1 MNTFASAAAAACNR
15 FLATRTASVLAAY
28 ARVTMAASAGDSF
41 VGYFS
46 VYVDALVG
54 RGGAGRG
61 RLARLTRL
69 DEPAVDAVLGGS
81 ARNAICIIRPPGHH
95 AGRRGLI
102 PASATHGGD
111 SSGFCAHTDASRTFT
126 RRSPPAR

>member
-1 MNTFASAAAAACNR
+1 MLQAC
-15 FLATRTASVLAAY
+15 
-28 ARVTMAASAGDSF
+28 DSK
-41 VGYFS
+41 FS
-46 VYVDALVG
+46 VGSYNAA
-54 RGGAGRG
+54 RRATGAVI
-61 RLARLTRL
+61 A
-69 DEPAVDAVLGGS
+69 AVDAVLGGS